1 MERLSRM
8 WIGDEWQKESHS
20 RSFLKQS
27 FLHISAHTAWKRGS
41 VCTIGGGLTIVR
53 RRRTTS
59 GSGSRRGG

>member
-1 MERLSRM
+1 MERLSRV

-41 VCTIGGGLTIVR
+41 VCTIGGDLTIVR